1 MNANRDG
8 RTRRERGAAILE
20 MALVSVV
27 LFALLFGI
35 ITYAWMMS
43 FRQSMT
49 QAAAEGARAGAVALA
64 SADNSI
70 AEGDADAAMQA
81 AVNEFHDCSGAMTC
95 DAVVADCPAP
105 SVKQCVFVDIS
116 YDYDADPLLP
126 RFPGLGL
133 LLPDS
138 LSASSVAEIS
148 VEP

>member
-1 MNANRDG
+1 MLVDPNRDG
-8 RTRRERGAAILE
+8 RRRERGAVIVE

-35 ITYAWMMS
+35 ITYAYMMS

-64 SADNSI
+64 
-70 AEGDADAAMQA
+70 GDAEADAEAAMLA
-81 AVNEFHDCSGAMTC
+81 AVDEFRDCTGAMSC
-95 DAVVADCPAP
+95 EAEVAACPAP
-105 SVKQCVFVDIS
+105 STKQCVFVDIN

-126 RFPGLGL
+126 RFPGFGL
-133 LLPDS
+133 VLPGS